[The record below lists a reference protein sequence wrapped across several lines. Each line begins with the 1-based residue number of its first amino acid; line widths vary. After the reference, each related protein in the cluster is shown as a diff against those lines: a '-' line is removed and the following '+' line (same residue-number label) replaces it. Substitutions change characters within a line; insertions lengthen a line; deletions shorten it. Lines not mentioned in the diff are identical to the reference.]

1 MGRGFKTKIMGT
13 FLIILVTLILV
24 AVFTD
29 WFAVIGVV
37 GRPVDHKKWEQ
48 ILQKHFDEDNYEYSY
63 GILSTSTKYY
73 HKVFIGEC
81 KDIPFIS
88 FSVSGFFIAGYIND
102 VGAIYRWSK
111 LHKMIKAEIE
121 KQKTA
126 KYES

>member
-1 MGRGFKTKIMGT
+1 MGT
-13 FLIILVTLILV
+13 FLIILVAFILV
-24 AVFTD
+24 AVSVD

-48 ILQKHFDEDNYEYSY
+48 ILQKHFDEGNYEYSY
-63 GILSTSTKYY
+63 GMLSTSIEYY
-73 HKVFIGEC
+73 HKIIDKKY

-88 FSVSGFFIAGYIND
+88 LSVSGFFIAGYIHD

>member
-1 MGRGFKTKIMGT
+1 MGI
-13 FLIILVTLILV
+13 FLIILVAIILV
-24 AVFTD
+24 PVSVD

-37 GRPVDHKKWEQ
+37 GKPVDHKKWEQ
-48 ILQKHFDEDNYEYSY
+48 ILQKHFDEGNYEYSFDM
-63 GILSTSTKYY
+63 LSTSTKYY
-73 HKVFIGEC
+73 RKVFIGER

-88 FSVSGFFIAGYIND
+88 LGVSGSFIAGYIQD

-126 KYES
+126 KYEL